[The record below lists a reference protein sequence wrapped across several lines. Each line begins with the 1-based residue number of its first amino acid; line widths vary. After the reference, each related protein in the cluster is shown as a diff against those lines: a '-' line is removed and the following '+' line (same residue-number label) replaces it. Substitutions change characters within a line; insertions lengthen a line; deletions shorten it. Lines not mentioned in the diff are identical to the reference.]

1 MEQLSQNRKRM
12 STFFKINLFITIF
25 CIIAVVLIGS
35 YYLSHPEIIGQFFGK
50 VANGFT
56 NAKN

>member
-12 STFFKINLFITIF
+12 NTFFKINLFITVF
-25 CIIAVVLIGS
+25 CIIAGVLIGTYVFS
-35 YYLSHPEIIGQFFGK
+35 NPEIIGQFFGK
-50 VANGFT
+50 IANGFS